1 MNSPDTAAAFLAY
14 QPFHDAAND
23 AAVPQ
28 GYSLSFSNLEAS
40 SQTTSYLG
48 YKTLS
53 SYDTIACASYCD
65 QLDGCIAFNIYY
77 ERDPSITPA
86 ASCPNPSSVTNI
98 KCVRWGVQV
107 NQATA
112 KNTGQY
118 RSKSLV
124 SLT

>member
-1 MNSPDTAAAFLAY
+1 MNSPDTPAAFLAY
-14 QPFHDAAND
+14 QSFHDTANN

-65 QLDGCIAFNIYY
+65 QLDGCIAFNLYY
-77 ERDPSITPA
+77 ERDPSITPG
-86 ASCPNPSSVTNI
+86 ASCPNPNSVTNI
-98 KCVRWGVQV
+98 KCVRWGVKV

-118 RSKSLV
+118 RRKSLV